1 MGKVGVMTEINLKH
15 GLNADDF
22 TQTKEIWLSKG
33 DVFLYEGDA
42 GKKHCYLVR
51 SGQLD
56 VRLISGSGHETL
68 LYMLKQGDLVGE
80 LAMFGEMV
88 RTATVVANSK
98 VCLLEIQAS
107 EFKEKIR
114 DVNILEKV
122 AAHFLDRYLKTHEV
136 VCRLGQPNIGM
147 KLCHYFQTLAAQ
159 NKSAQD
165 DFQVP
170 IRLPSHAM
178 LGKLLSC
185 QRESVTRELKKLVQ
199 ADILKQVKGSDYILD
214 MNHVNLYLGDMLD

>member
-1 MGKVGVMTEINLKH
+1 MTEIHLNH
-15 GLNADDF
+15 GLKADDF
-22 TQTKEIWLSKG
+22 TQTKDIWLSKG
-33 DVFLYEGDA
+33 EVFLYEGDA
-42 GKKHCYLVR
+42 GKKHCYLVK

-56 VRLISGSGHETL
+56 VRLISSTGHETL
-68 LYMLKQGDLVGE
+68 LYMLQEGDLVGE
-80 LAMFGEMV
+80 LAMFGAKV

-107 EFKEKIR
+107 EFKEKIK
-114 DVNILEKV
+114 DKDILEKV

-147 KLCHYFQTLAAQ
+147 KLCHYFKSLAMQ
-159 NKSAQD
+159 NKSAQAGSK
-165 DFQVP
+165 VP
-170 IRLPSHAM
+170 ICLPSHAV

-199 ADILKQVKGSDYILD
+199 ADVLKRVKGSDYILD
-214 MNHVNLYLGDMLD
+214 TDQVHLYLGDMLD